1 MSETNPFLAELQ
13 TLREENQRLLAAL
26 LSLRQENAALR
37 ADDAALLTVNQ
48 QLQGQVTALQ
58 AQLTDQQRQIALLTK
73 AASPVKPPRHK
84 KARKAERSK
93 REPQHNAARRCEPVS
108 PTQIIDHRLACCS
121 DCGMALHRYKFS
133 HRHQV
138 IELPPP
144 VPVLVTEHQIYKG
157 YCYHC
162 EKWCSAQPEL
172 QGAVVGQ
179 SRLGPR
185 LTATVGYLRTILQLP
200 IRRIT
205 NYLAALHC
213 LRLSVG
219 GVDKLLKGLVKQGG
233 SQLADI
239 QAQIRQ
245 SGVIHADET
254 GWRED
259 GKNGYA
265 WALST
270 PEGLRYYE
278 RDASRAGVVLLR
290 LIGKFKGILESDFYG
305 GYNKYSGRHQRCWVH
320 LLRLMKKVAE
330 KEGGKQEQVKA
341 WLARLQGLYERGKQ
355 VAGSDASEA
364 EREREYQALMNEVA
378 KLALP
383 YAKQK
388 GHPLRATSTLLLQHR
403 DELFEYVRVK
413 GLAAD
418 NNLAERSIRPLT
430 VARKISGGTRSPS
443 GSKVRM
449 GLQSL
454 FGTWAAQGEEPLG
467 ACLTMLG
474 VSPKTRVPQL

>member
-1 MSETNPFLAELQ
+1 MRETEQLQ
-13 TLREENQRLLAAL
+13 TELLA
-26 LSLRQENAALR
+26 LRS
-37 ADDAALLTVNQ
+37 VNQ
-48 QLQGQVTALQ
+48 QLREDYATLLAEKQGLQDQLTTLQ
-58 AQLTDQQRQIALLTK
+58 AQLAEQQCQIALLTK

-84 KARKAERSK
+84 KEPKAERTK
-93 REPQHNAARRCEPVS
+93 RDPQHNAVRRCEPVS
-108 PTQIIDHRLACCS
+108 QPQIVEHRLSCCP
-121 DCGMALHRYKFS
+121 DCGMKLHRYKFS

-144 VPVLVTEHQIYKG
+144 PLVSIIEHEIYKG

-162 EKWCSAQPEL
+162 EKWCSAQPQL
-172 QGAVVGQ
+172 QGEVVGQ

-185 LTATVGYLRTILQLP
+185 LTATIGYLRTTQQLP

-205 NYLAALHC
+205 NYLAVMHC

-219 GVDKLLKGLVKQGG
+219 GVDKLLKRLIKQGS

-239 QAQIRQ
+239 LAQIRQ
-245 SGVIHADET
+245 SPVIHADET

-265 WALST
+265 WTLAT
-270 PEGLRYYE
+270 PQGLRYYE

-290 LIGKFKGILESDFYG
+290 LLGDFKGIVESDFYG

-330 KEGGKQEQVKA
+330 KEGGKQELVNK
-341 WLARLQGLYERGKQ
+341 WLKQLRDLYKRGKE
-355 VAGSDASEA
+355 VAASAADET
-364 EREREYQALMNEVA
+364 EREQQYQALMDAVV
-378 KLALP
+378 KLARP
-383 YAKQK
+383 YAQQK
-388 GHPLRATSTLLLQHR
+388 GHPLRATSTLLMRHR
-403 DELFEYVRVK
+403 DELFEYVRVA

-430 VARKISGGTRSPS
+430 VARKVSGGTRSPT
-443 GSKVRM
+443 GSAVRM

-454 FGTWAAQGEEPLG
+454 FGTWAAQGQEPLD

-474 VSPKTRVPQL
+474 VAPKTRVPQL

>member
-1 MSETNPFLAELQ
+1 MSESNLFLAELLA
-13 TLREENQRLLAAL
+13 LREENTA
-26 LSLRQENAALR
+26 LRQDN
-37 ADDAALLTVNQ
+37 AALLTTNTL
-48 QLQGQVTALQ
+48 LQSQVTALQ
-58 AQLTDQQRQIALLTK
+58 TQLADQQGQITLLTK

-84 KARKAERSK
+84 KEPKAK
-93 REPQHNAARRCEPVS
+93 RAVRDPLHNAVRHCEPVS
-108 PTQIIDHRLACCS
+108 PSQIVDHRLPCCP
-121 DCGMALHRYKFS
+121 DCGMKLHRYKFS

-144 VPVLVTEHQIYKG
+144 VAVEITEHQVYSG

-162 EKWCSAQPEL
+162 EKWCSAQVEL
-172 QGAVVGQ
+172 QGEVVGQ

-185 LTATVGYLRTILQLP
+185 LTATVGYLRTIQQLP

-205 NYLAALHC
+205 SYLEVMHC

-219 GVDKLLKGLVKQGG
+219 GVDKLLKRLVKQGG
-233 SQLADI
+233 EQLAAI
-239 QAQIRQ
+239 LTQIRA
-245 SGVIHADET
+245 SAVIHADET
-254 GWRED
+254 GWRE
-259 GKNGYA
+259 GGRNGYA

-270 PEGLRYYE
+270 PQGLRYYE

-290 LIGKFKGILESDFYG
+290 LIERFKGILVSDFYG
-305 GYNKYSGRHQRCWVH
+305 GYNKYTGRQQRCWVH

-330 KEGGKQEQVKA
+330 KEGGKQAAVQQ
-341 WLARLQGLYERGKQ
+341 WLKQLQGLYERGKE
-355 VAGSDASEA
+355 VAARAVDEA
-364 EREREYQALMNEVA
+364 ERERQYQGLMNAAVQ
-378 KLALP
+378 LARP
-383 YAKQK
+383 YAQLK
-388 GHPLRATSTLLLQHR
+388 GHPLRATSMLLMQHR

-430 VARKISGGTRSPS
+430 VARKVSGGTRSPT
-443 GSKVRM
+443 GSQVRM

-454 FGTWAAQGEEPLG
+454 FGTWAAQGQEPLD

-474 VSPKTRVPQL
+474 VAPKTRVPQP